1 MDGSNYVESTRA
13 TSISAGA
20 ERHPSKRRFLGEL
33 SILCV
38 VPGVLLVVF
47 TLPNAIRQAYT
58 FSYTEPSLLTAF
70 TAHYVHL
77 TPSHLIGNLI
87 GYTLLAAV
95 AYGLSLVAGYRR
107 LFFTLLMTFLL
118 GFPFV
123 LSGLNL
129 AIPRNAIGFGFSG
142 INMALFGYV
151 AVMLVT
157 IVDNR
162 IGSDGKHSPPAL
174 FFASVAYIAIV
185 VLPVSAISVGIILG
199 GLTIGMSYGCVG
211 ARHATRSV
219 QDTIARIFTT
229 RGEAELI
236 AVGTVVVVAYPVVGF
251 PTPTSGGPRINI
263 YIHFVAY
270 ALAFIVVFVSLL
282 LNRSARF

>member
-1 MDGSNYVESTRA
+1 MDGSSYVESTGA
-13 TSISAGA
+13 ISFSAGS
-20 ERHPSKRRFLGEL
+20 EKYPSKRRFLGEL
-33 SILCV
+33 SILFA
-38 VPGVLLVVF
+38 VPSVLLVVF
-47 TLPNAIRQAYT
+47 TLPSTIRQAYA
-58 FSYTEPSLLTAF
+58 FSYTEPSLVTAF

-87 GYTLLAAV
+87 GYALLVAV

-107 LFFTLLMTFLL
+107 LFFTSLITFLL

-151 AVMLVT
+151 TVMLVT

-162 IGSDGKHSPPAL
+162 FDSDGKHSPPAL

-185 VLPVSAISVGIILG
+185 VLPVSAISGGIILG
-199 GLTIGMSYGCVG
+199 GLAIGIAYGCVG

-219 QDTIARIFTT
+219 QDTITRIFTT

-251 PTPTSGGPRINI
+251 PTPTPGGPRINI

-270 ALAFIVVFVSLL
+270 ALAFIAVFVSLL
-282 LNRSARF
+282 LSRSARF